1 MLLPLPIRGSKGDS
15 LKGVALLVLSTR
27 VFAEEIV
34 KGVDLYTEGTGW
46 RAKESVF
53 AGWLSR
59 GETQHSAPGGRIL
72 HEEFVMQRRSLS
84 PAAAVKTVKERTLP
98 IDKDV
103 FAERLW
109 SAIKRSGLTYKE
121 TARRAQEELPSGA
134 RISDVSVWSY
144 AKGRS
149 LPRRMTHVEALS
161 KVLGIDTHELLTT
174 GAHPARAPDTGDG
187 DGAVHVEDLGDGRA
201 FLRIAQPLPW
211 QIAVEILRL
220 VKAGPDAEDAAPQEA
235 GARSALADSDMPAD
249 ALAEPT
255 SASDDENRG

>member
-1 MLLPLPIRGSKGDS
+1 
-15 LKGVALLVLSTR
+15 
-27 VFAEEIV
+27 
-34 KGVDLYTEGTGW
+34 
-46 RAKESVF
+46 
-53 AGWLSR
+53 
-59 GETQHSAPGGRIL
+59 
-72 HEEFVMQRRSLS
+72 MQRRSLS

-121 TARRAQEELPSGA
+121 TARRAQEHLPPGA

-161 KVLGIDTHELLTT
+161 KVLGIDTDELLTT
-174 GAHPARAPDTGDG
+174 EPFPARGSEGG
-187 DGAVHVEDLGDGRA
+187 DGAKEVHIEDLGDGRA

-211 QIAVEILRL
+211 QVAVEILRL
-220 VKAGPDAEDAAPQEA
+220 VKAGPEEADAASSDSQERTAAA
-235 GARSALADSDMPAD
+235 GDTVLSEDDASVGGKKPSGPEGSALDPIGAPEAPAGD
-249 ALAEPT
+249 KH
-255 SASDDENRG
+255 